1 MAVESQSGVQGGPG
15 SINSWS
21 AEYLDSLYEQYRAD
35 PDSVPEDAKAFFL
48 GFDLA
53 LSKEGEAA
61 LHAGPGA
68 GGASP
73 FQSGVDELINAYR
86 ECGHL
91 CAQIDPFDRARP
103 RLKQLE
109 LSHYGLAEKDLDRRV
124 EASLKAGATSGTL
137 REILGHLE
145 QTYCRTIGLEFMHIR
160 SDAEREWFLKN
171 YEQRRGMSKLSK
183 EQRIR
188 VLEQLTRAEGF
199 EGFCH
204 RRYAS
209 EKRFSLEGGV
219 SLIPLMDAAIERAS
233 DLGVESMVIGM
244 AHRGR
249 LNVLN
254 NILGKTYEQI
264 FTEFEDNWE
273 AGFADGGGDVKYH
286 RGYSGDRQLA
296 NGRMMHLAMP
306 SNPSH
311 LESVN
316 PVVLGRCRAKQRMQN
331 DKDHSKVVPILIHGD
346 AAIAGQGIVAECLNM
361 SQLQGYTCGGC
372 VHVVINNMIGF
383 TTIPEDARSS
393 TYCTDVAKMT
403 DAPVF
408 HVNGEDP
415 EACVAVAK
423 LAMEYRQAFK
433 KDVFIDMYCYRKY
446 GHNEQDEQ
454 SYTQPTLAAMI
465 QSREST
471 LTLYTQKLRA
481 EGVIDEAGATLI
493 SEGLKTLLDQ
503 AQEAAKKKPHDP
515 TIDPGSARWGGMGNA
530 YSHAPVETGVPL
542 AALEEICT
550 ALGTVP
556 EGFTVNP
563 KLVKLLEDR
572 RSIVKAG
579 KVSHADAELLAFG
592 SLLIEGI
599 PVRLSG
605 QDVRRGTFSHRHA
618 VLRDFHSGEPFTPLD
633 NVREVGEWATDHE
646 PGTPGP
652 DGKTRQARF
661 CVWDSPLS
669 EYAVLGF
676 DYGYSQ
682 ADPNMLVVWEA
693 QFGDFCNGT
702 QVIFDQYLASSEIK
716 WERWSG
722 LTILLPH
729 GYEGAGPEHSSCRIE
744 RFLQL
749 CSNDNMQVVN
759 PTTGAQ
765 MFHLLR
771 RQLKRGFRKPLIV
784 PAPKSMLRVPTSD
797 IADLTRGS
805 FQELLDDPAF
815 AGTKNDGVKRVIL
828 CSGKI
833 YHEMNDRRTAN
844 GRKDVAIVRLEQMY
858 PFHTDMAK
866 AILATYPKGAE
877 VVWVQ
882 EEPRNAGA
890 YLFVADLFKA
900 QFGMDLKYIGRPASA
915 TPAVGSKKAHK
926 HEQEDIISAAVGPV
940 AKDGGKGG
948 H

>member
-1 MAVESQSGVQGGPG
+1 MAVESQTGVTGSTT

-21 AEYLDSLYEQYRAD
+21 AEYLDAMYEQYRVD
-35 PDSVPEDAKAFFL
+35 PDSVPEDARAFFQ

-53 LSKEGEAA
+53 LAKEGDAA
-61 LHAGPGA
+61 LKAGPGA

-73 FQSGVDELINAYR
+73 FQSAVDELINTFR
-86 ECGHL
+86 ESGHL

-103 RLKQLE
+103 RPKQLE
-109 LSHYGLAEKDLDRRV
+109 LSHYGLTDKDLDRRV
-124 EASLKAGATSGTL
+124 EAVLREGGTSGTL
-137 REILGHLE
+137 REIIAHLE
-145 QTYCRTIGLEFMHIR
+145 QTYCRSIGLEFMHIR
-160 SDAEREWFLKN
+160 SEAEREWFLKN
-171 YEQRRGMSKLSK
+171 YEQRRGMVKLTK

-233 DLGVESMVIGM
+233 ELGVETMVVGM

-249 LNVLN
+249 LSVLN

-286 RGYSGDRQLA
+286 RGYSGERRLT
-296 NGRMMHLAMP
+296 NGRRMHLTMP

-316 PVVLGRCRAKQRMQN
+316 PLVLGRCRAKQRMMN
-331 DKDHSKVVPILIHGD
+331 DTERSRVVPVLIHGD

-415 EACVAVAK
+415 EACVAVAR

-454 SYTQPTLAAMI
+454 SYTQPMLAALI
-465 QSREST
+465 QAREST
-471 LTLYTQKLRA
+471 LTLYTKKLQSD
-481 EGVIDEAGATLI
+481 GVIDQAGADLI
-493 SEGLKTLLDQ
+493 SDGLKTLLDQ

-530 YSHAPVETGVPL
+530 YTHTPVKTGVSKET
-542 AALEEICT
+542 LEEICG
-550 ALGTVP
+550 ALGRVP
-556 EGFTVNP
+556 QGFEVNP
-563 KLVKLLEDR
+563 KLAKLLDDR
-572 RSIVKAG
+572 RNLVKTA
-579 KVSHADAELLAFG
+579 KISHADAELLAYG
-592 SLLIEGI
+592 SLLVEGV

-618 VLRDFHSGEPFTPLD
+618 VLRDYKTGVPYTPLD
-633 NVREVGEWATDHE
+633 NVREMGEWATDHE
-646 PGTPGP
+646 PGTKGA

-669 EYAVLGF
+669 EYSVLGF

-682 ADPNMLVVWEA
+682 ADPNMLVLWEA
-693 QFGDFCNGT
+693 QFGDFANGT

-722 LTILLPH
+722 LVVLLPH

-771 RQLKRGFRKPLIV
+771 RQVKRNFRKPLII
-784 PAPKSMLRVPTSD
+784 PSPKSMLRVPTSD
-797 IADLTRGS
+797 INELTSGS

-815 AGTKNDGVKRVIL
+815 ATEKRDGVKRVVF
-828 CSGKI
+828 CSGKV
-833 YHEMNDRRTAN
+833 YHEMNDRRVAN
-844 GRKDVAIVRLEQMY
+844 GTKDVALVRLEQIY
-858 PFHTDMAK
+858 PFHAEMAK
-866 AILATYPKGAE
+866 SILAKYPKSAE

-890 YLFVADLFKA
+890 YLFVADVFRTQL
-900 QFGMDLKYIGRPASA
+900 GMDLKYIGRPASA

-926 HEQEDIISAAVGPV
+926 HEQDDLLTAAVGAAPKG
-940 AKDGGKGG
+940 AKG

>member
-1 MAVESQSGVQGGPG
+1 MAVESQTGVTGSTT

-21 AEYLDSLYEQYRAD
+21 AEYLDAMYEQYRAD
-35 PDSVPEDAKAFFL
+35 PDSVPEDARAFFQ

-53 LSKEGEAA
+53 LAKEGDAA
-61 LHAGPGA
+61 LKAGPGA

-73 FQSGVDELINAYR
+73 FQSGVDELINTYR
-86 ECGHL
+86 ESGHL

-103 RLKQLE
+103 RPKQLE
-109 LSHYGLAEKDLDRRV
+109 LSHYGLTDKDLDRRV
-124 EASLKAGATSGTL
+124 EAVLREGGTSGTL
-137 REILGHLE
+137 REIIAHLE
-145 QTYCRTIGLEFMHIR
+145 QTYCRSIGLEFMHIR
-160 SDAEREWFLKN
+160 SEAEREWFLKN
-171 YEQRRGMSKLSK
+171 YEQRRGMVKLTK

-233 DLGVESMVIGM
+233 ELGVETMVVGM

-286 RGYSGDRQLA
+286 RGYSGERRLA
-296 NGRMMHLAMP
+296 NGRRMHLTMP

-316 PVVLGRCRAKQRMQN
+316 PLVLGRCRAKQRMIN
-331 DKDHSKVVPILIHGD
+331 DPERSRVVPVLIHGD

-372 VHVVINNMIGF
+372 VHVVINNLIGF

-415 EACVAVAK
+415 EACVAVAR

-454 SYTQPTLAAMI
+454 SYTQPMLAALI
-465 QSREST
+465 QAREST
-471 LTLYTQKLRA
+471 LTLYTKRLQA
-481 EGVIDEAGATLI
+481 DGVIDQAGADLI
-493 SEGLKTLLDQ
+493 SDGLKTLLDQ

-530 YSHAPVETGVPL
+530 YSHTPVKTGVTKET
-542 AALEEICT
+542 LEEICG
-550 ALGTVP
+550 ALGRVP
-556 EGFTVNP
+556 QGFEVNP
-563 KLVKLLEDR
+563 KLAKLLDDR
-572 RSIVKAG
+572 KNLVKTA
-579 KVSHADAELLAFG
+579 KISHADAELLAYG
-592 SLLIEGI
+592 SLLVEGV

-618 VLRDFHSGEPFTPLD
+618 VLRDYKTGAPYTPLD
-633 NVREVGEWATDHE
+633 NVREMGEWATDHE
-646 PGTPGP
+646 PGTKGA

-669 EYAVLGF
+669 EYSVLGF

-682 ADPNMLVVWEA
+682 ADPNMLVLWEA
-693 QFGDFCNGT
+693 QFGDFANGT

-722 LTILLPH
+722 LVVLLPH

-749 CSNDNMQVVN
+749 CSNDNMQLVN

-771 RQLKRGFRKPLIV
+771 RQVKRNFRKPLII
-784 PAPKSMLRVPTSD
+784 PSPKSMLRVPTSD
-797 IADLTRGS
+797 INELTTGS

-815 AGTKNDGVKRVIL
+815 ATEKRDGVKRVIL

-833 YHEMNDRRTAN
+833 YHEMNDRRVAN
-844 GRKDVAIVRLEQMY
+844 GTKDVALVRLEQVY
-858 PFHTDMAK
+858 PFHTEMAK
-866 AILATYPKGAE
+866 AILAKYPKSAE

-890 YLFVADLFKA
+890 YLFVADVFRSQL
-900 QFGMDLKYIGRPASA
+900 GMDLKYIGRPASA

-926 HEQEDIISAAVGPV
+926 HEQDDLLTAAVGAAPKG
-940 AKDGGKGG
+940 AKA